1 MLQIRIHGRGGQGV
15 VTAAELIALA
25 AFKDGLYAQAFP
37 SFGVERS
44 GAPIQA
50 FARISKEII
59 ITREQIY
66 QPDVLIIQDESLLE
80 NKEILN
86 GISSQT
92 YLIVNSNKSP
102 EELQCL
108 SGNKIKIER
117 IISSPATAIALR
129 LLGKN
134 IVNTVI
140 LGAFAQITNFI
151 TLKSLLSAVAE
162 KFQSKG
168 RDIINK
174 NQTAVKEAYRY
185 GQKK

>member
-50 FARISKEII
+50 FARISQEAI
-59 ITREQIY
+59 ITREQVY
-66 QPDVLIIQDESLLE
+66 SPDVLIIQDDSLLE

-86 GISSQT
+86 GISPQT
-92 YLIVNSNKSP
+92 YLIVNSNKSLQ
-102 EELQCL
+102 ELRSL
-108 SGNKIKIER
+108 SDNKIKIER

-140 LGAFAQITNFI
+140 LGAFAQITGFI
-151 TLKSLLSAVAE
+151 TLKSLLRAVAE
-162 KFQSKG
+162 KFHDKG
-168 RDIINK
+168 KDIIYK
-174 NQTAVKEAYRY
+174 NQIAVKGAYQY